1 MNRRSASRVWPPSG
15 IAPLAQHSRCRCPF
29 TRPGVITPS
38 GASMSRRAAY
48 RVSRSARWPTS
59 TMTPASMATAPARY
73 ISRSGFMVSSQP
85 PATTVS
91 TVTGPAARLAST
103 DRPGVV
109 VTACGVGHAASQM
122 RSQI

>member
-38 GASMSRRAAY
+38 GASMSRRGAY

-73 ISRSGFMVSSQP
+73 ISRCGFMVSSQP

-91 TVTGPAARLAST
+91 TVTGPG
-103 DRPGVV
+103 RPGSLARAVP
-109 VTACGVGHAASQM
+109 AWS
-122 RSQI
+122 

>member
-38 GASMSRRAAY
+38 GASMSRRGAY

-73 ISRSGFMVSSQP
+73 ISRCGFMVSSQP
-85 PATTVS
+85 PATSVS
-91 TVTGPAARLAST
+91 TGTGPGS
-103 DRPGVV
+103 PGSPAPAVP
-109 VTACGVGHAASQM
+109 AWS
-122 RSQI
+122 